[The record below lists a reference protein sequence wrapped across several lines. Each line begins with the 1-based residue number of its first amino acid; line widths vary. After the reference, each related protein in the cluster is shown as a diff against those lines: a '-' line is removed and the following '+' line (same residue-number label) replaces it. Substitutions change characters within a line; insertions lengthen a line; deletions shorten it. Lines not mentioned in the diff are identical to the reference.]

1 MNLARGMVTGVVLLL
16 SIGQGGANTGATL
29 QPTPLEAF
37 AQLPATHI
45 AWSSEVGRI
54 DSSEAHAIVTA
65 LILEDTAQPPDRMRG
80 VRVHLSSRDSQ
91 DDVYLGEETL
101 GVYKNAL
108 DQISL
113 DAASERSQGNSRF
126 NLTAGG
132 TTYVGA
138 QVFWYADKPAR
149 VHALNATYY
158 IGPESSGLSVD
169 AFRHVGFRFPNQ
181 DPSRLSMAI
190 AAAIDQLKTR

>member
-1 MNLARGMVTGVVLLL
+1 MNPAHGIVTCVVLLL
-16 SIGQGGANTGATL
+16 SIGQGDGIPGVAL

-37 AQLPATHI
+37 AQLPATRV

-54 DSSEAHAIVTA
+54 DSSEAHAVVTA

-80 VRVHLSSRDSQ
+80 MRIHLSSGDSQ

-108 DQISL
+108 DQISM
-113 DAASERSQGNSRF
+113 DAARERSQGTSRA

-132 TTYVGA
+132 TAYLGA
-138 QVFWYADKPAR
+138 EVFWYADKPAR
-149 VHALNATYY
+149 VHALNAAYY
-158 IGPESSGLSVD
+158 FGPESSGLSVD
-169 AFRHVGFRFPNQ
+169 AFKHVGFRFPDQ
-181 DPSRLSMAI
+181 DPSRLSAAI
-190 AAAIDQLKTR
+190 AAAMDQLKSR

>member
-1 MNLARGMVTGVVLLL
+1 MNLANGMVTCVVLLL

-37 AQLPATHI
+37 AQLPATHV

-80 VRVHLSSRDSQ
+80 MRIHLSSGDSQ

-108 DQISL
+108 DQISM
-113 DAASERSQGNSRF
+113 DAVRERSQGTSRA

-132 TTYVGA
+132 TSYVGA
-138 QVFWYADKPAR
+138 EVFWYADKPAR
-149 VHALNATYY
+149 VHALDATYY
-158 IGPESSGLSVD
+158 FGPESSGLSVD
-169 AFRHVGFRFPNQ
+169 AFRRVGFRFPDQ
-181 DPSRLSMAI
+181 DPSRLSAAI
-190 AAAIDQLKTR
+190 AAAMDQLKSH